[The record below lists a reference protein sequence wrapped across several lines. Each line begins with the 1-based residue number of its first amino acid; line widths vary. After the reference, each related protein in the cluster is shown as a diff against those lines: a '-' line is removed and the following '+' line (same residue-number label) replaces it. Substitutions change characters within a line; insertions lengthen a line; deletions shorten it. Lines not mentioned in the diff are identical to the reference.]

1 MILPNDLRLF
11 NEKCLQMYGKYFTFA
26 LALETEVG
34 NAGERPTRDKVQSK
48 ACPLQLWSCKSTHCR
63 GSFYAQPTLMKG
75 GSRVWG
81 GNEPQILQPH
91 RKQHAYLSYSS
102 KKPNRRKRILN
113 GFSKAFQRQAC
124 YFVKKSEENAKNAIF
139 TPFKPT

>member
-1 MILPNDLRLF
+1 MF
-11 NEKCLQMYGKYFTFA
+11 NEKGLEEQKKCRTFV

-63 GSFYAQPTLMKG
+63 GSFYAQPTIMKG

-81 GNEPQILQPH
+81 GNEPHKSPTLHFSHPT

-113 GFSKAFQRQAC
+113 GFSKAFQRQAY
-124 YFVKKSEENAKNAIF
+124 YFVKKLEKNAKNAIF
-139 TPFKPT
+139 TPFKPA

>member
-1 MILPNDLRLF
+1 MF
-11 NEKCLQMYGKYFTFA
+11 NEKGLEEQKKCRTFA

-91 RKQHAYLSYSS
+91 RQQHAYLSHALKNPTAAKVGLSRS
-102 KKPNRRKRILN
+102 KKKI
-113 GFSKAFQRQAC
+113 GMVCISGGDYFQA
-124 YFVKKSEENAKNAIF
+124 KPSPPSEGLLTF
-139 TPFKPT
+139 GDSS